1 MSYVDENL
9 LPNERVVY
17 RAHLHRLRYVAPLTV
32 AALALIAGLV
42 LVFRESGLPWAIACG
57 IVFLAS
63 ACVALAYFVQS
74 WGSEF
79 AVTNRRVL
87 IKIGFIRR
95 HTVELLLQ
103 KVEGIGV
110 DQTLVGR
117 MFDYGSIIV
126 TGTGGTQE
134 RFNSIADPLEF
145 RRQVQSQTAGDSA
158 PAAASAASFAPDGP
172 FCVACGT
179 QNPAHAAFCLAC
191 GKKLVTGA

>member
-9 LPNERVVY
+9 LPGERVVY

-32 AALALIAGLV
+32 AGLALIGGAILAFMEEGV
-42 LVFRESGLPWAIACG
+42 PWAIACG
-57 IVFLAS
+57 LVFVIA
-63 ACVALAYFVQS
+63 AFVALGYFVQS

-110 DQTLVGR
+110 DQTLAGR
-117 MFDYGSIIV
+117 LFDYGSIIV

-145 RRQVQSQTAGDSA
+145 RRQVQSQTAEPA
-158 PAAASAASFAPDGP
+158 PAAAPSIAANGP

-191 GKKLVTGA
+191 GKKLVTAQ